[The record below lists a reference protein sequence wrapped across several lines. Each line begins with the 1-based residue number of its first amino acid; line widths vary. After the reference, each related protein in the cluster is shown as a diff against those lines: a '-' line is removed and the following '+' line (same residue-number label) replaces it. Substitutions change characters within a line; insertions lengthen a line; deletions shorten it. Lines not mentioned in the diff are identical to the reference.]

1 MSIFAA
7 LLISAAA
14 GVSAGGGGYG
24 GGRYSTWIE
33 SSVQYEYSTK
43 VWEKPCTTTSIWSE
57 PAHTSYYTTTSISVI
72 DSTHSVTAYVPCTTT
87 LPPKIY
93 TSVSVYTSPTTEIV
107 TTTSYVYSTYTSLI
121 TITEVS
127 TQNHTIVSV
136 ATETQL
142 SSITL
147 PAETFTLPGTTQTLP
162 PSIVPTTVVET
173 SIESTTIDNTVVQ
186 QTTVIDEETIV
197 NTVTLLGT
205 TQTLPP
211 SIVPTTI
218 VETSIESTTIDN
230 TVEETIVNTVTLLGT
245 TQTLP
250 PLIVPTTIVE
260 TSIESTTIDNTVVQ
274 QTTVIDEETIVNT
287 ITIPAPPAVTITV
300 PTTIT
305 IAPSVFGCTNS
316 PSVPEANSLGCQG
329 RGCSIEFNEGAAVH
343 WVEKTDAP
351 PLVTAL
357 TFIDEARSATCIT
370 TRCNTEVFNK
380 YYKTSATACVRPP
393 CPSNTIDCHCSLVV
407 GPINLPDGSTTS
419 VTQVGG
425 SGWNLN
431 LGPIQ
436 TARDVGRCGPGG
448 NECVTATTQ
457 TLSTNLVYT
466 GLVNSTVLGAQSTRY
481 LLPGLPDYFPPGN
494 PFGQCTTAILSTAGS
509 DPRAAL
515 RKRDSGAASAPA
527 ANLPTTTPTETPTT
541 QQSTAESQATVTLTG
556 SPSATPAPSTAS
568 APSTSG
574 NTDSPTAPVQ
584 TESQPATASA
594 PSTSG
599 NTDSLTTPVQTE
611 SQPATA
617 SAPSTS
623 GNTASLTTPVQTE
636 SQPATGPGSSIS
648 IPVGTSTEFPSSY
661 SSSEGT
667 VYLTETVYYSM
678 ILNDAQRSLLEG
690 LAAIESGLATA
701 TNPGQYISSALGL
714 NATSTASG
722 SSTSTSTSQPQS
734 TNVANAHNEPGY
746 LLTLALML
754 FGLL

>member
-14 GVSAGGGGYG
+14 GVAAGGGGYG
-24 GGRYSTWIE
+24 GGQYSTWVE
-33 SSVQYEYSTK
+33 SSAQYEYSTK

-57 PAHTSYYTTTSISVI
+57 PGHTSYYTTTSISVI
-72 DSTHSVTAYVPCTTT
+72 DSKHSVTAYVPCTTT
-87 LPPKIY
+87 LPPKVY
-93 TSVSVYTSPTTEIV
+93 TSYSVYTSPTTEIV
-107 TTTSYVYSTYTSLI
+107 TTTSYVYSTYTSLV

-127 TQNHTIVSV
+127 TQNNTVVSV

-147 PAETFTLPGTTQTLP
+147 PAETLTLPGTTQTLP

-173 SIESTTIDNTVVQ
+173 SVESTTIDNTVVQ
-186 QTTVIDEETIV
+186 QTTVVDEETI
-197 NTVTLLGT
+197 
-205 TQTLPP
+205 
-211 SIVPTTI
+211 I
-218 VETSIESTTIDN
+218 
-230 TVEETIVNTVTLLGT
+230 
-245 TQTLP
+245 
-250 PLIVPTTIVE
+250 
-260 TSIESTTIDNTVVQ
+260 
-274 QTTVIDEETIVNT
+274 NT
-287 ITIPAPPAVTITV
+287 ITLPAPPAVTITV

-305 IAPSVFGCTNS
+305 IAPSVLGCTNS

-357 TFIDEARSATCIT
+357 TFIDKARSATCIT
-370 TRCNTEVFNK
+370 TRCNTEVFDK

-466 GLVNSTVLGAQSTRY
+466 GQVNSTVLGAQSTRY
-481 LLPGLPDYFPPGN
+481 LLPGLTDYFPPGN

-509 DPRAAL
+509 TAAL
-515 RKRDSGAASAPA
+515 RKRDNGGFDSKVNTWPGANQLTADETIPVTASAPA
-527 ANLPTTTPTETPTT
+527 ANLPTTTPTETSTAE
-541 QQSTAESQATVTLTG
+541 QSTAESQATATVTV
-556 SPSATPAPSTAS
+556 SPSASPAPIATST
-568 APSTSG
+568 PLT
-574 NTDSPTAPVQ
+574 
-584 TESQPATASA
+584 TESPAN
-594 PSTSG
+594 P
-599 NTDSLTTPVQTE
+599 TTPVQTE
-611 SQPATA
+611 SQ
-617 SAPSTS
+617 SD
-623 GNTASLTTPVQTE
+623 TTP
-636 SQPATGPGSSIS
+636 SSS
-648 IPVGTSTEFPSSY
+648 VSLPVGTSTEFPSSY
-661 SSSEGT
+661 SSSAGT

-678 ILNDAQRSLLEG
+678 ILNEAQRSLLEG

-714 NATSTASG
+714 NATST
-722 SSTSTSTSQPQS
+722 STFTPQPQS
-734 TNVANAHNEPGY
+734 TNGANAHKEPGY

-754 FGLL
+754 VGLL